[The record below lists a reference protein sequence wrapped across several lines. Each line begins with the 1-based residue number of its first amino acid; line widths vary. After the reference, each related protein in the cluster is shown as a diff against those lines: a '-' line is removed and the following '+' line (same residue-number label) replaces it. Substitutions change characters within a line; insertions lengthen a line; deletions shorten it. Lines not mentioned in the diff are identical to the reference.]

1 MSATQ
6 GFFITGTDTGV
17 GKTQVTAAVVAALRA
32 EGILALPVKP
42 VQTGAIRGRAPDL
55 DFILDLLHMKVGRS
69 LYARLAPVRLP
80 LAASPHL
87 AARQAGISLRMNKL
101 VSAVHRLQTDGVT
114 TVVEGAGGILVPLNA
129 KESMLDLMQ
138 ALDLPVILVARPGL
152 GTLNHTLLSAHALD
166 CAGLSLAAV
175 ILSQPGGTVA
185 GRIEKDNRA
194 TLQARLACPV
204 ITLPGLPAGHAESYT
219 KAGRRILDACRRS
232 A

>member
-42 VQTGAIRGRAPDL
+42 VQTSAMRGRSPDL
-55 DFILDLLHMKVGRS
+55 DFILDLLHVQVGS
-69 LYARLAPVRLP
+69 TLYARLAPVRLP

-87 AARQAGISLRMNKL
+87 AARQAGTSIRMNKL
-101 VSAVHRLQTDGVT
+101 VSAVHRLQAEGVT

-166 CAGLSLAAV
+166 CAGLSLKAV
-175 ILSQPGGTVA
+175 ILSQPDGSVA

-204 ITLPGLPAGHAESYT
+204 IALPCLPAGHAGAYT
-219 KAGRRILDACRRS
+219 KAGRRILVACRRPS
-232 A
+232 